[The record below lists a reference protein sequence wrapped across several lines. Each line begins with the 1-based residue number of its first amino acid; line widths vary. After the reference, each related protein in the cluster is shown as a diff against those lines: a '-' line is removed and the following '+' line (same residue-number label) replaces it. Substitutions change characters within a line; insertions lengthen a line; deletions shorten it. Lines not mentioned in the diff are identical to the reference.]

1 MDSGLRIGVLGP
13 LEVAVDGVV
22 ADLGGPKQRAVLGV
36 LVALAPEAVLVERL
50 VDEVWGSGGP
60 ANPLRS
66 LQVYVSALRSALGPY
81 GDRLLNEG
89 RAYRLDLSGVE
100 VDALRFDELVA
111 SALAEPDPAAAL
123 TEVDEALC
131 LWRGDAWSGLDVPVV
146 VPRAVALAERRLAA
160 LAARAR
166 AMLALGRHREAVPWL
181 EQVVHDHPL
190 HEELRGHLMLALHR
204 CHRQA
209 EALAVYTAGR
219 DLKATET
226 GLDPGS
232 DLQAL
237 QAAILADDPALRA
250 EDVELRARRHLPAQ
264 VTRLLG
270 RDDDVTGLVDLLRD
284 PEQRLATITGPGGIG
299 KTRVGIAV
307 AHRLAADH
315 PDGVW
320 FVGLDALRDPR
331 LVARAVADA
340 VGVEEVAG
348 DVVVPLKEH
357 FASRVALLLLDNF
370 EQVDD
375 AAPFVAELLA
385 AAPGLRV
392 LVTSRVRL
400 RLYGEHVRVLDPLPM
415 DDAIRLFVERARSAD
430 HRFPDAPTAE
440 LEELCDHLDRLP
452 LALELVAARAGEHP
466 VGTMLAQLRARQALD
481 LAADGPRDR
490 TARQQTLR
498 DAIAWSVDLL
508 PPDLAD
514 RFARLGAFAG
524 GFDADAA
531 EAVAGATA
539 ADIET
544 LARVN
549 LLEPRPGAGFRLLET
564 VREYAAERLAGD
576 RGAEDEA
583 LDRHAAWFH
592 DLAAASVGGL
602 RGNQHRAWRGRLD
615 RERANCR
622 LALERLA
629 AAADRDDPPG
639 VRLLRTAAALG
650 LYWYRTGPGSEDT
663 EWLPRAL
670 ALAPDAPPEI
680 RGQAEYAL
688 AICLGEQ
695 GRAELAHE
703 HSRAAYELLRDS
715 VDRSWAA
722 RALNTYAGIT
732 RDIGRAEEAAALMD
746 EAIAMRRS
754 LDGALGVT
762 VALANRAMTALD
774 LGDVDRA
781 RECLEECLRTEG
793 EDELEVALAQ
803 AGLADVELAA
813 GLPDAAADRLRAS
826 VDVLVAHGQDY
837 RLIECL
843 ETFAAL
849 AVQRGAA
856 DLAATLVAAAD
867 RALAD
872 EGAVQVP
879 ADATIRERRT
889 GAAIRALDPGIRAA
903 AEARGAELDLP
914 AAVALARQR
923 LL

>member
-1 MDSGLRIGVLGP
+1 MDRGLRIGVLGP
-13 LEVAVDGVV
+13 LEVTVDGVAV
-22 ADLGGPKQRAVLGV
+22 DLGGPKQRAVLGV

-66 LQVYVSALRSALGPY
+66 LQVYVSTLRSALGPY
-81 GDRLLNEG
+81 GDRLLTEG
-89 RAYRLDLSGVE
+89 RAYRLDLASAE
-100 VDALRFDELVA
+100 VDALRFDELVG
-111 SALAEPDPAAAL
+111 SALADPDPEVAL
-123 TEVDEALC
+123 DRVDEALG
-131 LWRGDAWSGLDVPVV
+131 LWRGDAWSGLDVPLVA
-146 VPRAVALAERRLAA
+146 PRGVALAERRLTAIA
-160 LAARAR
+160 TRAR
-166 AMLALGRHREAVPWL
+166 ALLALGRHREAVPWL
-181 EQVVHDHPL
+181 EQMVHDHPL

-204 CHRQA
+204 SNRQS
-209 EALAVYTAGR
+209 EALAVYAAGR
-219 DLKATET
+219 ETKAAET
-226 GLDPGS
+226 GLDPGA

-237 QAAILADDPALRA
+237 QAAILADDPALRS

-270 RDDDVTGLVDLLRD
+270 RDRDVDELVELLRD
-284 PEQRLATITGPGGIG
+284 PDRRLATITGPGGIG

-331 LVARAVADA
+331 LVARAVAEA
-340 VGVEEVAG
+340 VGVEELAG

-357 FASRVALLLLDNF
+357 FSSRGALLLLDNF

-375 AAPFVAELLA
+375 AAPFVAKLLA
-385 AAPGLRV
+385 AAPRLRV

-400 RLYGEHVRVLDPLPM
+400 RLYGEHVRALDPLPPH
-415 DDAIRLFVERARSAD
+415 DAVRLFVERARSAD
-430 HRFPDAPTAE
+430 HRFPETPRGE

-452 LALELVAARAGEHP
+452 LALELVAARAGELTI
-466 VGTMLAQLRARQALD
+466 GTMLAQLRDRPALD
-481 LAADGPRDR
+481 LADEGPRDR
-490 TARQQTLR
+490 TPRQQTLR
-498 DAIAWSVDLL
+498 NAIAWSVDLL
-508 PPDLAD
+508 PPELAD
-514 RFARLGAFAG
+514 RFAGLGVFAG
-524 GFDADAA
+524 GFDLDAA
-531 EAVAGATA
+531 AAVAGAAA

-549 LLEPRPGAGFRLLET
+549 LVEPRPGDGFRLLET
-564 VREYAAERLAGD
+564 VREYAAERLACD
-576 RGAEDEA
+576 REAAEEVR
-583 LDRHAAWFH
+583 DRHATWFH
-592 DLAAASVGGL
+592 DLAVASVGGL
-602 RGNQHRAWRGRLD
+602 RGEQHRAWRDRLD

-629 AAADRDDPPG
+629 ATADDDDPAG

-670 ALAPDAPPEI
+670 ALAPDAPPEV

-703 HSRAAYELLRDS
+703 HSRTAYELLRDS
-715 VDRSWAA
+715 ADRSWTA

-732 RDIGRAEEAAALMD
+732 RDIGRAEEAAVLMD

-754 LDGALGVT
+754 LDGALGLT

-774 LGDVDRA
+774 LDDVDRA

-813 GLPDAAADRLRAS
+813 GLPDAAAERLRVS
-826 VDVLVAHGQDY
+826 LDVLIAHLQDY
-837 RLIECL
+837 RLVECL

-849 AVQRGAA
+849 AVQRGLPE
-856 DLAATLVAAAD
+856 LAATLVAAAD

-879 ADATIRERRT
+879 ADAIARERRT
-889 GAAIRALDPGIRAA
+889 GAAIRALAPETRAA
-903 AEARGAELDLP
+903 AEARGAGLDLP
-914 AAVALARQR
+914 AAIALARAR

>member
-13 LEVAVDGVV
+13 LEVTVDGVV

-36 LVALAPEAVLVERL
+36 LVALAPDAVLVERL

-66 LQVYVSALRSALGPY
+66 LQVYISSLRSALGPY

-89 RAYRLDLSGVE
+89 RAYRFDLSGVE
-100 VDALRFDELVA
+100 VDAMRFDELVD
-111 SALAEPDPAAAL
+111 SALAEPDPGAAL
-123 TEVDEALC
+123 DRVEEALAA
-131 LWRGDAWSGLDVPVV
+131 WRGDAWSGLDVSVV
-146 VPRAVALAERRLAA
+146 VPRAVALRERRLTA
-160 LAARAR
+160 LATRAR
-166 AMLALGRHREAVPWL
+166 ALLALGRHREAVPWL
-181 EQVVHDHPL
+181 EQAVHDHPL

-204 CHRQA
+204 SNRQA
-209 EALAVYTAGR
+209 DALAVYSSGR
-219 DLKATET
+219 DIKAAET
-226 GLDPGS
+226 GLDPGA

-270 RDDDVTGLVDLLRD
+270 REDDVAELVALLRD
-284 PEQRLATITGPGGIG
+284 PDRRLATITGPGGIG

-331 LVARAVADA
+331 LVARAIADA
-340 VGVEEVAG
+340 VGVEEAAG

-357 FASRVALLLLDNF
+357 FAPRVALLLLDNF

-375 AAPFVAELLA
+375 AAPLVAELLT
-385 AAPGLRV
+385 AAPRLRA

-400 RLYGEHVRVLDPLPM
+400 RLYGEHVHALDPLPM
-415 DDAIRLFVERARSAD
+415 GDAVRLFVERARSAD
-430 HRFPDAPTAE
+430 HRFADVSTLE

-452 LALELVAARAGEHP
+452 LAIELVAARAGELP
-466 VGTMLAQLRARQALD
+466 VRAMLAQLRDRRALE

-508 PPDLAD
+508 APDLAR
-514 RFARLGAFAG
+514 RFALLGAFAD
-524 GFDADAA
+524 GFDPDAA
-531 EAVAGATA
+531 EAVAGASAT
-539 ADIET
+539 DIDT
-544 LARVN
+544 LVRVN
-549 LLEPRPGAGFRLLET
+549 LLEPRPGGGLRLLAT
-564 VREYAAERLAGD
+564 VREYAAERLAADGD
-576 RGAEDEA
+576 LAGHA

-592 DLAAASVGGL
+592 DLAVASVGGL
-602 RGNQHRAWRGRLD
+602 RGDQHRVWRGRLD

-629 AAADRDDPPG
+629 ATAGRDDPPG
-639 VRLLRTAAALG
+639 VRVLRTAAALG

-670 ALAPDAPPEI
+670 VLAPDAPPEV

-688 AICLGEQ
+688 AICLAEQ

-703 HSRAAYELLRDS
+703 HSGAAYELLRDS
-715 VDRSWAA
+715 ADRSWAA
-722 RALNTYAGIT
+722 RALNTHAGIT
-732 RDIGRAEEAAALMD
+732 RDIGRAEEAAVLMD

-754 LDGALGVT
+754 LDGALGLT

-803 AGLADVELAA
+803 AGLADVELAT
-813 GLPDAAADRLRAS
+813 GLSGVAAERLRTS
-826 VDVLVAHGQDY
+826 LDILIAHGQDY

-849 AVQRGAA
+849 AVHRAVP

-879 ADATIRERRT
+879 ADAMMRERRT
-889 GAAIRALDPGIRAA
+889 GAAIRALDPGVRVA
-903 AEARGAELDLP
+903 AEARGAALDLS
-914 AAVALARQR
+914 AAIALARQR